1 MRAAEHKGARE
12 ETEKEKQ
19 GGGGRTQR
27 DRLQRGEMGSTQ
39 RDEEGEMGGGG
50 GR

>member
-19 GGGGRTQR
+19 EEEDGR
-27 DRLQRGEMGSTQ
+27 RGTDYREETWDPLSEM
-39 RDEEGEMGGGG
+39 RR